1 MSTSRLMDEAD
12 ESNTDDTSGS
22 SGADSRGVHRAVG
35 SDDSGGRERSAQR
48 GDVRGFRGPGG
59 GVGADGLA
67 RGSGGAFGLG
77 VQRGGGS
84 CGALSTLWFRGSVSG
99 ERGDPAGGAVPSWSG
114 GAHPAAR
121 AVPFVWRFF
130 FPLRFVIG
138 VCLGRFH

>member
-1 MSTSRLMDEAD
+1 MGGSGVGQGWRTWMDAGCLIEAAD
-12 ESNTDDTSGS
+12 PAGTDDTSGS
-22 SGADSRGVHRAVG
+22 PVADSRGVSGAVG
-35 SDDSGGRERSAQR
+35 SNDSGGRERSAQR

-67 RGSGGAFGLG
+67 CGSGGAFGLG

-99 ERGDPAGGAVPSWSG
+99 ERGEPAGGAVPSWSG

-121 AVPFVWRFF
+121 A
-130 FPLRFVIG
+130 
-138 VCLGRFH
+138 

>member
-1 MSTSRLMDEAD
+1 MMGGSGVGHGWRTRMDTGGFMEKAD
-12 ESNTDDTSGS
+12 HAGTDDTSRGS
-22 SGADSRGVHRAVG
+22 GTDTGGVPGAVG
-35 SDDSGGRERSAQR
+35 SNDSRGRERSAQR

-59 GVGADGLA
+59 GVGADGVA

-99 ERGDPAGGAVPSWSG
+99 ERGEPAGGAVPSWSG

-121 AVPFVWRFF
+121 A
-130 FPLRFVIG
+130 
-138 VCLGRFH
+138 